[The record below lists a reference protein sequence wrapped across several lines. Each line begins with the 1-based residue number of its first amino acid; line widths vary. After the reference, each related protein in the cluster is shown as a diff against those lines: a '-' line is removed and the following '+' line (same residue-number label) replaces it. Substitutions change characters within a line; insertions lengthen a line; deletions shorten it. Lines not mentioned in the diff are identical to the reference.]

1 VEWSSSRG
9 SPPRVGRLYGYWQL
23 PGASGSPA
31 RANSSAVTLARPR
44 RPCSGSFRCGLPVST
59 PPRPETGRLAA
70 AQFANAPVSGWM
82 TPALG
87 RPRQPRQG
95 GTAPCRRTSSSTTS
109 RPGGCRA
116 PTAARGPH
124 GQASLPASA
133 TASSIPPSR
142 SWTGPRSVR
151 SAPPPSWLVDAASL
165 EEAVTLAKGCRVSRR
180 RWCPGWRARPASAS
194 PGARICGSSKTPS
207 SVTSVYS
214 MLRLGPAIA
223 GAIVREGH
231 LDPSQVAR
239 PAVLLVR
246 TDECPLGISRGRTR
260 GTTRPPNPGN
270 SES

>member
-1 VEWSSSRG
+1 MATG
-9 SPPRVGRLYGYWQL
+9 SYLAPPGHRPGPTAPRSPWHAPSPLLRL
-23 PGASGSPA
+23 
-31 RANSSAVTLARPR
+31 
-44 RPCSGSFRCGLPVST
+44 LPVRST
-59 PPRPETGRLAA
+59 SIDTAA
-70 AQFANAPVSGWM
+70 ARNW
-82 TPALG
+82 ALG
-87 RPRQPRQG
+87 RRPVRQRAGIWMDDAGCGPAETAETR
-95 GTAPCRRTSSSTTS
+95 GTAPCRRTSSSATS

-116 PTAARGPH
+116 PTAPRGPH

-260 GTTRPPNPGN
+260 GTATRPPNPGN

>member
-1 VEWSSSRG
+1 VEWSGSRG

-116 PTAARGPH
+116 PTAPRGPH

-165 EEAVTLAKGCRVSRR
+165 EEAVTLAKGCRASRSAVVSRL
-180 RWCPGWRARPASAS
+180 ASSAS
-194 PGARICGSSKTPS
+194 QRVSGSADLRVLEDTVKRDQRVFDAQARSGDSRCHRPRGPSRSQPSGASSRAPG
-207 SVTSVYS
+207 
-214 MLRLGPAIA
+214 
-223 GAIVREGH
+223 
-231 LDPSQVAR
+231 
-239 PAVLLVR
+239 
-246 TDECPLGISRGRTR
+246 
-260 GTTRPPNPGN
+260 PNG
-270 SES
+270 